1 MADIGYRP
9 MGLETDVANPNFS
22 GATNPDSFL
31 HAEFYWHEPWDRN
44 KTEEAS
50 EKAGKFVRVKSEKQV
65 YIRIMKP
72 GDQTSIL
79 ETPVREDH
87 KRRFPEKWLY
97 FQMSEGLIED
107 TKNQSGWKV
116 EGWEELT
123 PDEIHKLKYHRF
135 YTVEQI
141 ANASDSQ
148 IQGYGMG
155 GLAMRKKAQDALAA
169 KQAAAKVVENSEIEE
184 LKKTVA
190 ELKAMLQPKAQQVA
204 EPASNETPPSPTL
217 VSPAAPTKGKYV
229 MTAEHKAKLK
239 AAREAKK
246 K

>member
-1 MADIGYRP
+1 MADLNYRP
-9 MGLETDVANPNFS
+9 MGLETDVANTAFA

-31 HAEFYWHEPWDRN
+31 HAEFYWHEGIDRN
-44 KTEEAS
+44 KSDEAS
-50 EKAGKFVRVKSEKQV
+50 LEAGKIVRIKAPKEI

-79 ETPVREDH
+79 ETKVREDH

-97 FQMSEGLIED
+97 FQMSEGLIEN
-107 TKNQSGWKV
+107 TANQAGWKV
-116 EGWEELT
+116 ENWEELT

-141 ANASDSQ
+141 ANASDGQ

-155 GLAMRKKAQDALAA
+155 GLAMRKKAQDALQAKAQVAKAA
-169 KQAAAKVVENSEIEE
+169 ENREIEE

-190 ELKAMLQPKAQQVA
+190 ELKALLQPPAPQVA
-204 EPASNETPPSPTL
+204 TAGNEVPEAPVPPAPA
-217 VSPAAPTKGKYV
+217 SPAAPKKWRD
-229 MTAEHKAKLK
+229 MNAAERKAYK
-239 AAREAKK
+239 EAKK
-246 K
+246 